1 MWEKI
6 TTYYWSLHTAK
17 NKIKSHCLD
26 LNMKILRVYDWIIIA
41 VMVAFHSNHGHIPG
55 WQYQDSLGSN
65 CERMVGREHKEYF
78 SHEFVPLNPDLKF
91 IESLWDVLEETL
103 LDSCIVNTRSWPKM
117 YALLMEINVVML
129 FQVVHTFLVYQF
141 IYAQIQSITR
151 IK

>member
-1 MWEKI
+1 MI
-6 TTYYWSLHTAK
+6 GSLLLWFFFVSICFTW
-17 NKIKSHCLD
+17 CD
-26 LNMKILRVYDWIIIA
+26 LYGVR
-41 VMVAFHSNHGHIPG
+41 VAFHSNHGHIPG

-103 LDSCIVNTRSWPKM
+103 LDSCIVNTSSWPKM